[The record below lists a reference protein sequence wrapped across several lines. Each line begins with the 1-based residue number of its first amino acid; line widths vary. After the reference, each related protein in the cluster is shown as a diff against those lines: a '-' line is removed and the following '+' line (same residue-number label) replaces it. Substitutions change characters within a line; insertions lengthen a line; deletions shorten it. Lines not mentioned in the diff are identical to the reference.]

1 MGIWLH
7 LRFVWRFMAKRDE
20 GIFNVPRHGEMH
32 LALGI
37 VPIERES
44 EVSRSFPVGVDC
56 VVLFQYAHEMLNI
69 VLVDVLHA
77 KVVDDKCET
86 DGATVMLPVPWH
98 DLALLIPGFAEL
110 LGEEVLRY
118 DAGLGEAVHSAL
130 NFAEDIA
137 ICIHLVAESVF
148 VNDIRREQLQFH
160 TKVFVSIH
168 WCHEVEIFYVNRHEL
183 GVRHRDD
190 TVEHCLDCE
199 KIGCGCAAVI
209 RVVDMISA
217 RHDTGAVGV
226 FFL

>member
-1 MGIWLH
+1 
-7 LRFVWRFMAKRDE
+7 MAKTDE

-37 VPIERES
+37 VPIKHES
-44 EVSRSFPVGVDC
+44 KVSCSFPVGVDC
-56 VVLFQYAHEMLNI
+56 VVLFQYAHEMLDV

-77 KVVDDKCET
+77 EIVDDECET
-86 DGATVMLPVPWH
+86 DGAPVVLPVPRR
-98 DLALLIPGFAEL
+98 DLALSIPGFVEL

-118 DAGLGEAVHSAL
+118 DADLGEAVHPVL
-130 NFAEDIA
+130 HFAEDIT
-137 ICIHLVAESVF
+137 ICVHLVAESVF

-160 TKVFVSIH
+160 TEAFVSIH
-168 WCHEVEIFYVNRHEL
+168 WCHEVEIFYVDHHEL

-190 TVEHCLDCE
+190 TVEHYLDCE

-209 RVVDMISA
+209 GVVDKISTH
-217 RHDTGAVGV
+217 RDTGAVGV